1 MKIRILDPNGVHF
14 GGKIIPKDTELDL
27 DKGPHT
33 DIWLRFKQAEV
44 VKGKPAKAENDGDGA
59 PKGDAGD
66 GGKAKDKD
74 KDKEKNKDK

>member
-14 GGKIIPKDTELDL
+14 GGKIITKDTELDL

-44 VKGKPAKAENDGDGA
+44 VKGKPAKAENDGA
-59 PKGDAGD
+59 GDSGD
-66 GGKAKDKD
+66 GGKAKEKE
-74 KDKEKNKDK
+74 KEKNK